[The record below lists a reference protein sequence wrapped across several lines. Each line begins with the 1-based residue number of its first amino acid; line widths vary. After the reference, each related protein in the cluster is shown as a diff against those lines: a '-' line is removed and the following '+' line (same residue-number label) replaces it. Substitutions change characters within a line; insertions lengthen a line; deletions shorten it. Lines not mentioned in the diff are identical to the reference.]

1 MDNKER
7 LARLAALLDGDE
19 NAALEFIKECKAVRN
34 RSFVTFIDRYI
45 ESRGLQRNFIIR
57 EANLNPQYGYKLL
70 NGTKH
75 TNNRN
80 IILRICLATRMSVED
95 TQEALRCYN
104 MRLLDIE
111 VFRDE
116 IIMAGIEKHKSLYD
130 VDIWLRKAGQVS
142 LYDDCT

>member
-7 LARLAALLDGDE
+7 LAKLAALLDGDE
-19 NAALEFIKECKAVRN
+19 QEALAFIRECKEIRKRN
-34 RSFVTFIDRYI
+34 FVSFIDKYI
-45 ESRGLQRNFIIR
+45 DAHGIQRSFIIR

-80 IILRICLATRMSVED
+80 IIIRICFAIRMNIEN

-104 MRLLDIE
+104 MRLLDVE

-116 IIMAGIEKHKSLYD
+116 IIMAGIEKGKPLYE
-130 VDIWLRKAGQVS
+130 VDEWLCRAGQVS
-142 LYDDCT
+142 LFEDCT